1 MASDYLVQ
9 VQCPVCM
16 EQAHVIVPLDGYLK
30 WQDGELIQNAMP
42 TISADD
48 RERLITGIC
57 KPCWDNEFGVAN
69 YPDGSQ
75 EQYDSWDEE

>member
-16 EQAHVIVPLDGYLK
+16 EQAHVIVPLSGYLR
-30 WQDGELIQNAMP
+30 WQEGELIQDVMP
-42 TISADD
+42 SVSADD

-57 KPCWDNEFGVAN
+57 PSCWDKELG
-69 YPDGSQ
+69 
-75 EQYDSWDEE
+75 